1 MPNMYKVVATEGTR
15 VLANR
20 WAGSMAQVKDRKEEL
35 KEKYALGNKQ
45 LTHEEVS
52 VATDKAAV
60 LDKFNE
66 LEQKADASVD
76 E

>member
-1 MPNMYKVVATEGTR
+1 MPNMYKVVAAEGTR
-15 VLANR
+15 VLATR
-20 WAGSMAQVKDRKEEL
+20 WAGSMAQVKEHKAGL
-35 KEKYALGNKQ
+35 KEKYALGHKN

-60 LDKFNE
+60 LEKFNE
-66 LEQKADASVD
+66 LEQKADVSVD